1 MLQWD
6 LGAHRLS
13 LVRAA
18 GQLRTSILFTMVWNR
33 SRDVELNRLGP
44 FIGSKQ
50 TSDLPMSEQ
59 KEDTMVKKKK
69 AKKAKK

>member
-1 MLQWD
+1 L
-6 LGAHRLS
+6 
-13 LVRAA
+13 AA
-18 GQLRTSILFTMVWNR
+18 VGRVVADQLTASILFTIVWNR
-33 SRDVELNRLGP
+33 SRDLELDGVGP

-59 KEDTMVKKKK
+59 KEVTMVKKKK

>member
-1 MLQWD
+1 
-6 LGAHRLS
+6 
-13 LVRAA
+13 
-18 GQLRTSILFTMVWNR
+18 MVGNR
-33 SRDVELNRLGP
+33 SRDLELNALGP

-59 KEDTMVKKKK
+59 EEGTMVKKKK